1 MPDVGFGDAPY
12 RGEQRSNK
20 ALAEIAD
27 HGLADLMRRDAA
39 VRVLVLAR
47 RLAMRGCVPDVET
60 AAEALVR
67 GVSENWDPMAI
78 TAAEYADSLGVATL
92 DAFLLASRAR
102 AAAHAP
108 ASVTMTQAKA
118 ARIAHHAVDSR
129 AIPRL

>member
-1 MPDVGFGDAPY
+1 MPDAGFGAAAY
-12 RGEQRSNK
+12 RGEQRTNK

-47 RLAMRGCVPDVET
+47 GLALPGFVPDAET
-60 AAEALVR
+60 AAETLVR
-67 GVSENWDPMAI
+67 GVAEGWDPVAI
-78 TAAEYADSLGVATL
+78 TAAEYADSLGVAAL

-118 ARIAHHAVDSR
+118 A
-129 AIPRL
+129 